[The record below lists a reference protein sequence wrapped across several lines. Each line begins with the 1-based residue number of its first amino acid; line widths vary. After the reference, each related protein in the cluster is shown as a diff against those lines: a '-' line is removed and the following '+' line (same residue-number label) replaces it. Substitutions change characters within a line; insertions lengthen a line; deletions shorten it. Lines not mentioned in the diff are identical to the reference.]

1 MKRNISIIAVLLT
14 GCACF
19 NVATAFEL
27 IADTSPPSSPLL
39 MWFDAPAPRMDKPRV
54 PIQADGID
62 TPLAREA
69 RHLDFHHSLP
79 LGNGRVAAMDFGGI
93 ELLRVALNESGVWSG
108 GKYNGNQPDAHE
120 YLPEI
125 RRLIFEDRVEDAFA
139 LLKKNFVWAK
149 GTKRFEPTQFGCY
162 QTLGDLLVSFPA
174 RDAAVTG
181 YRRELDLMDGVAR
194 TSFQREGVT
203 HTRRLTVSKPS
214 EVIAL
219 VIENDKPGTLEFFAT
234 LSRPAQASLCVTEQ
248 GLQLEGQLTFDMP
261 GGQGTRFAAL
271 LDVVADGGTLKREK
285 NGIRVIGADSALLL
299 VSCGSSLGDAEKW
312 QADMVSRLV
321 KAKVKSGNELI
332 SEAAADHR
340 ALMERC
346 TLELPRSEISRLPL
360 PQRIKKATT
369 IADPALDALY
379 FQFGRHLLISSSRA
393 DSLLPANLQGIW
405 AEEIK
410 TPWNADFH
418 SNINLQMNYWAA
430 CPTNL
435 AECHLPLMRLIQT
448 TAREGQT
455 TALSYYN
462 APGWTCHHTQNPW
475 GYSAPSNASAGS
487 GSTCGAW
494 LCWHI
499 WQHYQFTRDEA
510 FLREN
515 LPILTGAAEFFLA
528 TLIEDPRSGYLV
540 TSPSNSPENHYYLP
554 HPQTGKQQKTSL
566 TYGTT
571 YDMQILRSLFA
582 DTAAALRVT
591 GGDEAFAKRLDDAR
605 ARLSPTRLGSDGR
618 ILEWI
623 REFKE
628 VDARH
633 RHVSHLWGLHPGNEI
648 HPGTPDL
655 FQGAR
660 ATLEARGDAS
670 TGWSMAWKSSFWAR
684 LGDGSRA
691 HQLYR
696 MLIQRGA
703 PNLFCLHPPFQI
715 DGNFGG
721 TAAVAEMLLQCHNTD
736 AKGQRIIH
744 LLPALPPAWNEGRV
758 TGLRARGGHQIN
770 LAWKQNQAPQVEI
783 IGGRDETITLR
794 YGATTRELQL
804 KEGETMRVD

>member
-1 MKRNISIIAVLLT
+1 
-14 GCACF
+14 
-19 NVATAFEL
+19 
-27 IADTSPPSSPLL
+27 
-39 MWFDAPAPRMDKPRV
+39 MWLDAPAPRMDKPRV
-54 PIQADGID
+54 PVRSDGTD

-69 RHLDFHHSLP
+69 RHLDFHHALP
-79 LGNGRVAAMDFGGI
+79 LGNGRVGVMDFGGV
-93 ELLRVALNESGVWSG
+93 EFLRVALNESGVWSG
-108 GKYNGNQPDAHE
+108 GKYNGNQPDAHKH
-120 YLPEI
+120 LPEI

-139 LLKKNFVWAK
+139 LVEQHFVWAK
-149 GTKRFEPTQFGCY
+149 GTKRFDPTQFGCY
-162 QTLGDLLVSFPA
+162 QTLGDLLVSFPQ

-194 TSFQREGVT
+194 TRFQRDGVT
-203 HTRRLTVSKPS
+203 HTRRLAVSKPS
-214 EVIAL
+214 EIIAL
-219 VIENDKPGTLEFFAT
+219 VLENDKPGTLEFSAT
-234 LSRPAQASLCVTEQ
+234 LARPAQASLRTTKH

-271 LDVVADGGTLKREK
+271 LDVIAEGGTVERGKDS
-285 NGIRVIGADSALLL
+285 IRVTGANRAVLL
-299 VSCGSSLGDAEKW
+299 VSCGSSLGDPDNWEASMVTRLT
-312 QADMVSRLV
+312 QAKSRS
-321 KAKVKSGNELI
+321 ANELI
-332 SEAAADHR
+332 SEASADHR

-346 TLELPRSEISRLPL
+346 TLELPLSDTSRLPL
-360 PQRIKKATT
+360 PQRVEEATT
-369 IADPALDALY
+369 AADPALDALY
-379 FQFGRHLLISSSRA
+379 FQYGRHLLISSSRA

-410 TPWNADFH
+410 PPWNADFH

-435 AECHLPLMRLIQT
+435 AECHLPLMRLLQT

-455 TALSYYN
+455 TARSYYN

-494 LCWHI
+494 ICWHI
-499 WQHYQFTRDEA
+499 WQHYQFTGDMA

-528 TLIEDPRSGYLV
+528 TLVKDPKTGHLV

-554 HPQTGKQQKTSL
+554 HPESGMLQKTSL
-566 TYGTT
+566 TYGAT
-571 YDMQILRSLFA
+571 YDMQILRCLFA
-582 DTAAALRVT
+582 DTAAALRAT
-591 GGDEAFAKRLDDAR
+591 GGDEALAKMLDETR
-605 ARLSPTRLGSDGR
+605 AQLAPTRLGSDGR

-628 VDARH
+628 TQPKH

-660 ATLEARGDAS
+660 ASLEARGDAS
-670 TGWSMAWKSSFWAR
+670 TGWSMAWKSNFWAR
-684 LGDGSRA
+684 LGDGARS
-691 HQLYR
+691 HKLYR

-721 TAAVAEMLLQCHNTD
+721 TAAVAEMLLQCQSTD
-736 AKGQRIIH
+736 AKGRRILHI
-744 LLPALPPAWNEGRV
+744 LPALPPAWHEGRV
-758 TGLRARGGHQIN
+758 NGLRTRGGHQVH
-770 LAWKQNQAPQVEI
+770 LAWKLNQPLQLEI
-783 IGGRDETITLR
+783 TGGRDETVTLR
-794 YGATTRELQL
+794 HGTTTRDIQL
-804 KEGETMRVD
+804 AKNKTIQVTLPISQ